1 MTRPPEGTVLVN
13 IGDMM
18 HRWTSDKFLS
28 TVCFDSCF
36 IDVKKQKKKKR
47 NSLPYVL
54 HFDPSCRCKLFSESI
69 SISINRNF
77 FRRGQG

>member
-28 TVCFDSCF
+28 TVCFYSCG
-36 IDVKKQKKKKR
+36 IDITKQKV
-47 NSLPYVL
+47 SEIHCLMSYTPILVAGVTFSIAPLP
-54 HFDPSCRCKLFSESI
+54 PI
-69 SISINRNF
+69 SRPPPCD
-77 FRRGQG
+77 G